1 MASAHDHHDHVHH
14 DHDHDHDLTIQ
25 PDHPDTE
32 YDFLEMALREL
43 LIEKGHLSAAQIQT
57 QIESMEGRTVETVS
71 YTHLTLPTSNGV

>member
-1 MASAHDHHDHVHH
+1 MASAHDHHDHVHHDHDHHDH

-57 QIESMEGRTVETVS
+57 QIER
-71 YTHLTLPTSNGV
+71 SNK